1 MAKDGFAEVVQNR
14 VGMNASQMNLANTGI
29 GSFNDRVREGAVGGT
44 PFGDPRE
51 QGFATGLLD
60 RANMAQGNDDV
71 SRKYRMMED
80 GEKIIAASAGNLA
93 VRVHEQAWRRD
104 ATEKRGLRELKRC
117 LRRRTERNG

>member
-1 MAKDGFAEVVQNR
+1 
-14 VGMNASQMNLANTGI
+14 MNASQMNLANTGI

-80 GEKIIAASAGNLA
+80 GEKIIAAIRPTIYNSTCSRTGMAS
-93 VRVHEQAWRRD
+93 RR
-104 ATEKRGLRELKRC
+104 
-117 LRRRTERNG
+117 N